1 MSYIKKYINKLY
13 LRFGYKTKYIYGAL
27 FVLAACII
35 CCFLRFTESESEN
48 GSIKDYN
55 MSQTTA
61 VISDASAYDGTKSYE
76 EKEEN
81 ICVYVCGSVN
91 NPGVYE
97 AAKDAR
103 IYEIVDM
110 AGGMTQGAVPESINM
125 AGYVSDGQMIYIPG
139 EQDISSGG
147 VTPAGNSTEMSNVKL
162 ININTAGVSELM
174 TLPGIGESR
183 ANDIIR
189 YRTENGGFGCI
200 EDIKKVSGIKDAAY
214 SKIKDLIQA

>member
-97 AAKDAR
+97 AAEDAR
-103 IYEIVDM
+103 IYEIVD
-110 AGGMTQGAVPESINM
+110 M

-214 SKIKDLIQA
+214 SKIKDLIQV

>member
-13 LRFGYKTKYIYGAL
+13 LRFGYKTKYIYGAI

-48 GSIKDYN
+48 GSTKDYN
-55 MSQTTA
+55 MSQNTA

-91 NPGVYE
+91 N
-97 AAKDAR
+97 
-103 IYEIVDM
+103 
-110 AGGMTQGAVPESINM
+110 
-125 AGYVSDGQMIYIPG
+125 PG

-214 SKIKDLIQA
+214 SKIKDLIQV

>member
-13 LRFGYKTKYIYGAL
+13 LRFGYKTKYIYVAL

-48 GSIKDYN
+48 GSTKDYN
-55 MSQTTA
+55 MSQNTA

-110 AGGMTQGAVPESINM
+110 AGD
-125 AGYVSDGQMIYIPG
+125 VSDGQMIYIPG

-214 SKIKDLIQA
+214 SKIKDLIQV

>member
-1 MSYIKKYINKLY
+1 
-13 LRFGYKTKYIYGAL
+13 
-27 FVLAACII
+27 
-35 CCFLRFTESESEN
+35 
-48 GSIKDYN
+48 
-55 MSQTTA
+55 
-61 VISDASAYDGTKSYE
+61 
-76 EKEEN
+76 
-81 ICVYVCGSVN
+81 
-91 NPGVYE
+91 
-97 AAKDAR
+97 
-103 IYEIVDM
+103 M

-147 VTPAGNSTEMSNVKL
+147 MTPAGNSTEMSNVKL

-214 SKIKDLIQA
+214 SKIKDLIQV

>member
-13 LRFGYKTKYIYGAL
+13 LRFGYKTKYIYAAL

-55 MSQTTA
+55 MSQNTA

-103 IYEIVDM
+103 IYEIVD
-110 AGGMTQGAVPESINM
+110 M

-214 SKIKDLIQA
+214 SKIKDLIQV

>member
-48 GSIKDYN
+48 GSTKDYN

-97 AAKDAR
+97 AAKDAS
-103 IYEIVDM
+103 IYEIGDM
-110 AGGMTQGAVPESINM
+110 SAGKTKGPVPESIN
-125 AGYVSDGQMIYIPG
+125 I
-139 EQDISSGG
+139 
-147 VTPAGNSTEMSNVKL
+147 
-162 ININTAGVSELM
+162 
-174 TLPGIGESR
+174 
-183 ANDIIR
+183 
-189 YRTENGGFGCI
+189 
-200 EDIKKVSGIKDAAY
+200 AA
-214 SKIKDLIQA
+214 Q

>member
-13 LRFGYKTKYIYGAL
+13 LRFGYKTKYIYGAI

-35 CCFLRFTESESEN
+35 CCFLRFTESESEKWQHKKIIICRKTQLLFRMLLHMTEQN
-48 GSIKDYN
+48 HMK
-55 MSQTTA
+55 
-61 VISDASAYDGTKSYE
+61 K
-76 EKEEN
+76 KEEN

-125 AGYVSDGQMIYIPG
+125 AGYVSDG
-139 EQDISSGG
+139 
-147 VTPAGNSTEMSNVKL
+147 
-162 ININTAGVSELM
+162 
-174 TLPGIGESR
+174 R
-183 ANDIIR
+183 
-189 YRTENGGFGCI
+189 
-200 EDIKKVSGIKDAAY
+200 
-214 SKIKDLIQA
+214 

>member
-1 MSYIKKYINKLY
+1 
-13 LRFGYKTKYIYGAL
+13 
-27 FVLAACII
+27 
-35 CCFLRFTESESEN
+35 
-48 GSIKDYN
+48 
-55 MSQTTA
+55 
-61 VISDASAYDGTKSYE
+61 
-76 EKEEN
+76 
-81 ICVYVCGSVN
+81 
-91 NPGVYE
+91 
-97 AAKDAR
+97 
-103 IYEIVDM
+103 
-110 AGGMTQGAVPESINM
+110 M

-162 ININTAGVSELM
+162 ININTAGESELM

-214 SKIKDLIQA
+214 SKIKDLIQV